1 MFDFKNSCTI
11 KAVYTLEPDMVLLFL
26 LFSLQKWVILYT
38 TIPHDKLKSRLF
50 QIIDD
55 CFLNKNGTRKYKFLV
70 IGKQD
75 TYFVRNH
82 SDCSHKY
89 SEVDIKSM
97 LGFLIDNIYVVFGDQ
112 VFQQSVGIPMGT
124 NCAPLLADLF
134 LYSYEAEFV
143 QKLLRDKNKKLA
155 VSFNLTYR
163 YIDDV
168 LSINNHNFHN
178 YVHLIY
184 PEELDIKD
192 TTESDRS
199 ASYLDILLNIDSNG
213 RLTTTLYDKRD
224 DFNFAI
230 VNFPFLCSNI
240 PLSPAYGVY
249 ISQLIRYARACY
261 AYEDFLRRGQLLTKK
276 LMLQGYNESRL
287 KSSFRKFYGRYN
299 DLVCDYK
306 LSLSHMLT
314 DLFHTLC

>member
-1 MFDFKNSCTI
+1 M
-11 KAVYTLEPDMVLLFL
+11 
-26 LFSLQKWVILYT
+26 
-38 TIPHDKLKSRLF
+38 
-50 QIIDD
+50 
-55 CFLNKNGTRKYKFLV
+55 
-70 IGKQD
+70 
-75 TYFVRNH
+75 
-82 SDCSHKY
+82 
-89 SEVDIKSM
+89 
-97 LGFLIDNIYVVFGDQ
+97 
-112 VFQQSVGIPMGT
+112 
-124 NCAPLLADLF
+124 
-134 LYSYEAEFV
+134 
-143 QKLLRDKNKKLA
+143 
-155 VSFNLTYR
+155 SFNLTYR